1 MFNPLQPFEE
11 RFIEM
16 FRRKGVKAFVRQT
29 YNRGNGFVL
38 IHFENMLAAQQYFD
52 VVKTDPA
59 RELILLDKAGEER
72 IKELLRTE
80 KIYTMLKIRDAEFKV
95 KKLLEKRIRCFIDTK
110 LGWNPGRNDDVQF
123 GLDVQF
129 GEVYAKLKFRAK
141 EIKVKLE
148 DIEK

>member
-11 RFIEM
+11 RFILM

-29 YNRGNGFVL
+29 YNRGDGYVL
-38 IHFENMLAAQQYFD
+38 IHFEKMLAAQQYYD

-59 RELILLDKAGEER
+59 RELILLDKEGEER
-72 IKELLRTE
+72 IKELLVSE
-80 KIYTMLKIRDAEFKV
+80 KIYTMLKSKDAEFKV
-95 KKLLEKRIRCFIDTK
+95 KKLLEKRIRYFIDTK
-110 LGWNPGRNDDVQF
+110 LGWDPGRNDDVQF
-123 GLDVQF
+123 SLDVQF

-141 EIKVKLE
+141 EIKVKLA